1 MGPAPS
7 LSHRATV
14 PPSHCPT
21 VPLLSLLM
29 STLVALA
36 LVILIFRATPAI
48 VKRIASGG
56 LDTESKAHLD
66 DLEHRLQETEER
78 LRGLAAATDG
88 RFVDLEERQDVTD
101 RVLQQVRED
110 RALPEG

>member
-1 MGPAPS
+1 MN
-7 LSHRATV
+7 
-14 PPSHCPT
+14 
-21 VPLLSLLM
+21 
-29 STLVALA
+29 TLIMLA
-36 LVILIFRATPAI
+36 VVILIFRATPAI

-56 LDTESKAHLD
+56 LDTEDKARLD
-66 DLEHRLQETEER
+66 DVEHRLQETEER

-101 RVLQQVRED
+101 RVLQQARED

>member
-1 MGPAPS
+1 
-7 LSHRATV
+7 
-14 PPSHCPT
+14 
-21 VPLLSLLM
+21 M

-36 LVILIFRATPAI
+36 LAYLIFRATPAI
-48 VKRIASGG
+48 VRRVASGG
-56 LDTESKAHLD
+56 LDTESKARLD

-88 RFVDLEERQDVTD
+88 RLVDLEERQDVAE
-101 RVLQQVRED
+101 RVLQRVRED